1 MMKFAALTAVALIV
15 ASCSAPARRTMLP
28 STTRTS
34 PAFVRI
40 GVKEGNR
47 VTVRQVPL
55 EDYVRATII
64 SEFAPASGEPATVER
79 MFEVQAVIGRTYA
92 LANLGRHSAE
102 GFDLCATTHCQL
114 FEPSRVSTSRW
125 AGQILEAAR
134 QTAGTV
140 LSFDGAPATALFHAD
155 CGGHT
160 SRADDVW
167 GGAGRPYLAS
177 IADDGAAE
185 DAHAVWHYE
194 ASRAAVLAAL
204 NKDSRTR
211 VGTRLEGLQVLDRDS
226 AGRVERVA
234 VHGSQERIVR
244 GEALREVLAATFG
257 ARTIKSTLFTVK
269 RDGSKLVFDG
279 RGFGHGVGLCQ
290 AGALAR
296 VRAGEKLPAILQRY
310 YPGTKL
316 TTMRSPSRSAL
327 P

>member
-1 MMKFAALTAVALIV
+1 MMKPFCLLVLVTLILS
-15 ASCSAPARRTMLP
+15 SCSAPARRTTLP
-28 STTRTS
+28 STSRAL
-34 PAFVRI
+34 PAFLRI

-47 VTVRQVPL
+47 ITVRRVPL

-92 LANLGRHSAE
+92 IANLGRHGAD

-114 FEPSRVSTSRW
+114 FEPSRVSASRW

-134 QTAGTV
+134 QTTGVV
-140 LSFDGAPATALFHAD
+140 LSFEGAPATALFHAD
-155 CGGHT
+155 CGGRT

-167 GGAGRPYLAS
+167 GGLARPYLAS
-177 IADDGAAE
+177 VADNGAAE
-185 DAHAVWHYE
+185 DAHAAWRYE
-194 ASRAAVLAAL
+194 APRAAVLAAL

-211 VGTRLEGLQVLDRDS
+211 VGARFEGLQVLDRDS
-226 AGRVERVA
+226 AGRVERIA
-234 VHGSQERIVR
+234 IHGSQERVVR
-244 GEALREVLAATFG
+244 GEALREVLAGTFG

-269 RDGSKLVFDG
+269 RDGAKLVFQG

-296 VRAGEKLPAILQRY
+296 LRAGEKMTAILQRY

-316 TTMRSPSRSAL
+316 VRGRSE
-327 P
+327 